1 VLWPGAATDL
11 ANAQGLGMAVLLWRL
26 MGAHGLSAAFT
37 VDAGYRA
44 FAVTAFMLLE
54 GRGRDTGYP
63 APTGSP
69 EAVTRPRLPQN
80 VACGFAALRSS
91 GVGSQ
96 HRAALKACIG
106 QKESGTP

>member
-11 ANAQGLGMAVLLWRL
+11 ANAQGLGMAVLSWRL

-54 GRGRDTGYP
+54 AQRNKVSRAEQEGLERR
-63 APTGSP
+63 
-69 EAVTRPRLPQN
+69 R
-80 VACGFAALRSS
+80 RS
-91 GVGSQ
+91 
-96 HRAALKACIG
+96 A
-106 QKESGTP
+106 